1 MEQSAQN
8 VRQQVELYGEPLGE
22 VVRRVTAAL
31 GLTQGGLAQVIG
43 LSAPMLS
50 QLVSAQR
57 VKIGNPA
64 VVARLRA
71 ASELADLAIAG
82 GIDPTDVPAELNT
95 IRSTTT
101 AYPTPTTHTHPTR
114 ANHSTPPPDPWP
126 TAPSESSPAVP
137 SDMARAPGLAA
148 GVGSSVGR
156 GATVRAKLSP
166 GSGAAAQPQQPVA
179 PWSSDQPDLSAATW
193 PIGQPNPSATPWA
206 TVSGELPA
214 RVVVREIQDL
224 FRAVA
229 SAEEIQRAAAA
240 AAEESPAVA
249 ELLLAYGT
257 GRTAD
262 ALAHY
267 DEHHG

>member
-1 MEQSAQN
+1 MEQTAHNLQ
-8 VRQQVELYGEPLGE
+8 QQVDLYGEPLGE
-22 VVRRVTAAL
+22 VVRRITGGL

-64 VVARLRA
+64 VVSRLRA
-71 ASELADLAIAG
+71 VSELTDLAVAG
-82 GIDPTDVPAELNT
+82 GIEPEHIAHELDE
-95 IRSTTT
+95 IRAATGAYTRPTT
-101 AYPTPTTHTHPTR
+101 AHL
-114 ANHSTPPPDPWP
+114 
-126 TAPSESSPAVP
+126 
-137 SDMARAPGLAA
+137 AR
-148 GVGSSVGR
+148 
-156 GATVRAKLSP
+156 
-166 GSGAAAQPQQPVA
+166 
-179 PWSSDQPDLSAATW
+179 
-193 PIGQPNPSATPWA
+193 SATPGQPTGHA
-206 TVSGELPA
+206 SGQPAGPPERFLRPTTYPGELPPSPSA
-214 RVVVREIQDL
+214 RSVVREIQDL

-240 AAEESPAVA
+240 VDSPAIA

-267 DEHHG
+267 EQHHG